1 MINKLKTFIPTILV
15 VLAVMVIAVVGHRN
29 WFKSTPS
36 PVITEPPAV
45 TQPVEQPA
53 RKKKPRKVTKPAK
66 PVPQRPE
73 VVPVPPSYP
82 YRVCDETGWCWT
94 YF

>member
-15 VLAVMVIAVVGHRN
+15 VLAVLVIAVVGHRN
-29 WFKSTPS
+29 WFKSTPT
-36 PVITEPPAV
+36 PPPPGIEEPAPEPAV
-45 TQPVEQPA
+45 K
-53 RKKKPRKVTKPAK
+53 KKKPTKKPKPVTKPA
-66 PVPQRPE
+66 PPRPA